1 MGDGETVTEEAGAPS
16 IIEANRSEATSTRR
30 VDLNVLEA
38 IMTWGIPRYV
48 CMGGRKRPAL
58 CEVVRTTR

>member
-38 IMTWGIPRYV
+38 IMTWGIPS
-48 CMGGRKRPAL
+48 CGDAEPRPG
-58 CEVVRTTR
+58 TP